1 MNILKNY
8 KYYLENL
15 DCANCAKKLEDAI
28 KKDEHFTNVVVNF
41 SMLTLS
47 FKTDLENPFGEI
59 FKIIKSVEPNVLIFT
74 ERQNGHQESFEIFR
88 FIVAIVILGISF
100 LIPNHMIQE
109 IMLIICYLLLMYQTF
124 IKAVKKIIRSHNVDE
139 NALICISAVGAYL
152 LGEHMEG
159 LMVLLLY
166 VLGKILEDKA
176 VNKSRNSIKDLVELK
191 TSYANL
197 KGNKQIVKV
206 KSEDLKIDDILV
218 VKKGELVPVDGI
230 VIKGNTKVDTSGLT
244 GESTLREV
252 YENDT
257 VLSGFINYGEVIEV
271 KVTHTYFDS
280 TAYKIL
286 ELTLNATNNK
296 AKTETFVSRIASYYT
311 PIVLVIAVIIG
322 VFLPLVSHVSYSDS
336 IYRALTFLVIS
347 CPCAIAISVPLSYFA
362 GIGISS
368 KKKILVKGSNY
379 LDALN
384 KCDTIVFDKTGTLTT
399 GSFELEKINVYDHA
413 YKEED
418 ILKLASLGEFFSNH
432 PIAKLILQENHKK
445 LDLSKVT
452 DFKEMNGKGI
462 EFNYKDD
469 LVRVG
474 SAAFCKTDQEGNTF
488 VSVNNQV
495 IGSFS
500 FNDHVK
506 ENAKDVILKLK
517 EYGIKSYMFTGDHS
531 SFAKIVAE
539 NTGIDEYI
547 ADLLPQDKF
556 LELKKLQE
564 KHQVMFVGDGINDT
578 PSLVEANVGVS
589 MGSIGSNSA
598 IEASDIVIMNDDLN
612 GIPTM
617 LRIAYK
623 TRRIILANLIFSIGI
638 KILILVLAMFGIAHM
653 AAAVFADT
661 GVTLLAILNS
671 LRILKDNN

>member
-506 ENAKDVILKLK
+506 ENAKDVILKLR